1 MALVSAP
8 AYTHFGRKPIYSD
21 VDEVT
26 PENVVRVLNDVLPIF
41 TANRSDIEYL
51 WGVYRGQQD
60 VLYRE
65 KEIRPE
71 IQNNVVVNRANE
83 IVSFKSSYL
92 LGEPMQY
99 VSSSSA
105 RENAVERLAELNEYM
120 RLEGKAAKDME
131 LADWIHIC
139 GVGYR
144 LVLPDSRTRDPF
156 GSPFNVYV
164 PDPRDTFVI
173 CNSGIGHYPLAG
185 VHVVHRIEEPD
196 LYCVYTRDWYM
207 EIPLMSPAGVEP
219 GVKAERVSYPEVP
232 IVEYVHNKARMGAF
246 EVVLSILNAINT
258 IESNRVDAIEQF
270 VQSIWVFEN
279 CDIDAEKFAE
289 MRAGGAIKV
298 KSTGSTTSKVYQVG
312 DELKQDSVQKV
323 VDDLYAAML
332 DICGMPST
340 MNGGASTSDTGAA
353 VIMRDGWQQAEA
365 RAKETEHYFAEAEQ
379 RFLVNVLDICRN
391 VRGLDIQINE
401 IKQHFTRRNYA
412 DLLTKSQVLTTM
424 LQSGKIAPKL
434 CFESCGMFVDSE
446 AAYLMSLPYIEKAEA
461 LAQQALEA
469 QKQAPDEEEPPDEGG
484 SRGGQPEQNGGNDN
498 A

>member
-1 MALVSAP
+1 MMFEQPSA
-8 AYTHFGRKPIYSD
+8 YSHFGRLPIYSD

-26 PENVVRVLNDVLPIF
+26 PDNVVKVLNDTISVF
-41 TANRSDIEYL
+41 NTNRGDIAYL
-51 WGVYRGQQD
+51 WGVYRGNQD
-60 VLYRE
+60 VLYRT
-65 KEIRPE
+65 KDTRPE

-99 VSSSSA
+99 VSSASA
-105 RENAVERLAELNEYM
+105 GSDAVERLATLNEFM
-120 RLEGKAAKDME
+120 RLEGKPAKDME

-144 LVLPDSRTRDPF
+144 LVLPDSRTRDPH
-156 GSPFNVYV
+156 GSPFNIYV
-164 PDPRDTFVI
+164 LDPRDTFVI
-173 CNSGIGHYPLAG
+173 RHSGVGQYPLAG
-185 VHVVHRIEEPD
+185 VHIVHRVDEPD

-207 EIPLMSPAGVEP
+207 EIPLMLAGTMP
-219 GVKAERVSYPEVP
+219 PPVKAERVTYPEVP

-279 CDIDAEKFAE
+279 CDIDDEKFAE
-289 MRAGGAIKV
+289 MRAGGAVKIK
-298 KSTGSTTSKVYQVG
+298 SSGSLTSKVYQVG
-312 DELKQDSVQKV
+312 EELQQDGVQKV

-340 MNGGASTSDTGAA
+340 QSGGASTSDTGAA

-365 RAKETEHYFAEAEQ
+365 RAKETEHYFAESEQ
-379 RFLVNVLDICRN
+379 QFLVNVLEICRN
-391 VRGLDIQINE
+391 VRGLDIGINE
-401 IKQHFTRRNYA
+401 IRQQFTRRNYA

-461 LAQQALEA
+461 LAQKALDTPTPD
-469 QKQAPDEEEPPDEGG
+469 APNEGG
-484 SRGGQPEQNGGNDN
+484 SRGGQPGDNGGSDN
-498 A
+498 Q